1 LGADEINDAIVG
13 AHPLQPADKH
23 AKPGGV
29 EELDPLHVHDQ
40 VIVPLVNEADKSL
53 PQPGRGVDVNLA
65 AHLDDGP
72 ARCGGILIKR
82 EIHGPS
88 PFPCLGQ

>member
-1 LGADEINDAIVG
+1 VG
-13 AHPLQPADKH
+13 AHPLQAADKH
-23 AKPGGV
+23 AEPGGV
-29 EELDPLHVHDQ
+29 EELDPFHVHYQ
-40 VIVPLVNEADKSL
+40 VIVPLVNEVDKSL
-53 PQPGRGVDVNLA
+53 PEPRRSVDVNLA

-72 ARCGGILIKR
+72 AGCGGILIEH